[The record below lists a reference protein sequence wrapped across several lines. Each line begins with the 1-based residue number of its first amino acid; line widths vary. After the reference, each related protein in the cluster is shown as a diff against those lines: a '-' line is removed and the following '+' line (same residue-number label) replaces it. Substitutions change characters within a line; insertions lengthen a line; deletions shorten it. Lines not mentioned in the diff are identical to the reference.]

1 MKLKKDFVTHMD
13 GEQQM
18 MVDTSAR
25 FSGLVRNNKTAA
37 FIVELLKT
45 DTTKD
50 KIIEAM
56 LNKYDVE
63 ESVVR
68 NDVRR
73 TIKTLK
79 DIGALE

>member
-1 MKLKKDFVTHMD
+1 MKLKKEFVTHMD